1 MKAATAAGS
10 GRSLPTARQVAKVSG
25 SGVRIAV
32 MTAGG
37 GYRPRFNAELVE
49 TPTAEEKG
57 SSIHSTPRVGI
68 DDVSAGE

>member
-10 GRSLPTARQVAKVSG
+10 GRSLPTARQVANVSG

-49 TPTAEEKG
+49 TPTAEEKVARFTQLHG
-57 SSIHSTPRVGI
+57 SASTM
-68 DDVSAGE
+68 